1 MELEG
6 RVEVDG
12 GGGGGRCFERLQKAM
27 EGFRWG
33 GWDRIRVVMERQGFW
48 NTRGESV
55 AKVSVMEG
63 VLRVVAGD

>member
-48 NTRGESV
+48 NSER
-55 AKVSVMEG
+55 
-63 VLRVVAGD
+63 